1 MNRELAA
8 HFRLLAAA
16 YARYLAA
23 ERRLAR
29 ADSEFRA
36 FFPANRAPRRGTI
49 GAPRSPVRRLHDER
63 DRALLRLQASYET
76 FRVAKARVERR
87 QSKRFE
93 TLLLTFRID

>member
-1 MNRELAA
+1 MNRELDA

-16 YARYLAA
+16 YSRYLAA

-29 ADSEFRA
+29 ADTEIRT

-63 DRALLRLQASYET
+63 DRALLRLHSSYEK
-76 FRVAKARVERR
+76 FRMARARVEGR
-87 QSKRFE
+87 QSKRIE